1 MTSADG
7 ACKTCCGSGF
17 ITYRSKGQGQIV
29 LKCKDCRGTGYDK
42 NLKDI
47 K

>member
-1 MTSADG
+1 MVLVRHVVDLDLLHIA
-7 ACKTCCGSGF
+7 K
-17 ITYRSKGQGQIV
+17 KGQGQIV